1 MKKFGFAAIIAS
13 GLAGGIFG
21 FAAPAQATPTGTSS
35 AADTISTLQSAGYDV
50 QINGAA
56 DEPLSRC
63 TVTDIHGLN
72 NSNVNSLDQRID
84 SSQFDAVY
92 VDASCPSDGDE

>member
-1 MKKFGFAAIIAS
+1 MKTFGFAAIIAS
-13 GLAGGIFG
+13 GLATGILA
-21 FAAPAQATPTGTSS
+21 FAAPAQATPTGISS
-35 AADTISTLQSAGYDV
+35 AADTVNSLHAAGFDV

-56 DEPLSRC
+56 EEPLSRC

-72 NSNVNSLDQRID
+72 NSNVNSADQRID

-92 VDASCPSDGDE
+92 VDVSCPTDGDR

>member
-1 MKKFGFAAIIAS
+1 MKTFGFTAIIAS
-13 GLAGGIFG
+13 GLAGGFS
-21 FAAPAQATPTGTSS
+21 ASPRPRKPPRPETSP
-35 AADTISTLQSAGYDV
+35 AADTINTLQAAGYDV

-56 DEPLSRC
+56 QEPLSRC
-63 TVTDIHGLN
+63 TVTDIHGLT

-92 VDASCPSDGDE
+92 VDVSCPSDGDG